1 MEEKDEYDK
10 VIISKRK
17 NKDGHG
23 IILKRKISNIEVI
36 KDAGYYTNKSSYDVF
51 LENEVPVGSIY
62 ATVCNYK
69 EGDTAEIEY
78 VADEKHRN
86 KGNIGIALTE
96 VLRDVFL
103 SQSLDG
109 FQIRP
114 GGSISKI
121 EKVFLSINSDNY
133 PSMAVARKNS
143 FIKSENH
150 KNIFTI
156 TKEDFL
162 KSLKT
167 ENNKSSQ
174 GVSAETTPCDR
185 DNLE

>member
-1 MEEKDEYDK
+1 M
-10 VIISKRK
+10 
-17 NKDGHG
+17 
-23 IILKRKISNIEVI
+23 
-36 KDAGYYTNKSSYDVF
+36 
-51 LENEVPVGSIY
+51 PVGSIY

-114 GGSISKI
+114 GGSIS
-121 EKVFLSINSDNY
+121 
-133 PSMAVARKNS
+133 
-143 FIKSENH
+143 
-150 KNIFTI
+150 
-156 TKEDFL
+156 
-162 KSLKT
+162 
-167 ENNKSSQ
+167 
-174 GVSAETTPCDR
+174 
-185 DNLE
+185 